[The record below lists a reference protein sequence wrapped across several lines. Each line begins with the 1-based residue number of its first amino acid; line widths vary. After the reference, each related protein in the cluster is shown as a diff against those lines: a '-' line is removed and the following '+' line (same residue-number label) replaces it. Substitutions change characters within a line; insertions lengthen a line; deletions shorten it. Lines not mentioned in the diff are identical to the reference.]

1 MRKGNRGRPSF
12 LSMEPL
18 RKEAVTMN
26 RREFLRYQ
34 AKGILWMIAGGSGIL
49 LPKKLIA
56 APVPD
61 IAVVKGAPAAAT
73 RAAVN
78 LLGGMKQFVKVGDQ
92 VAIKPNMSFATPP
105 ERASNT
111 DPEVIRELAVM
122 CKEAGARRI
131 LVLDHTL
138 NRKELCLERSGIRK
152 ACNPISKKMVFA
164 LNDDRFYKGTD
175 IPKGKSMTSTD
186 IMKEVLKSDVLIAAP
201 VAKSHSATGV
211 SLSMKGMMG
220 LNYDR
225 SVMHRKYDL
234 DTSIV
239 DLCTILK
246 ADLTVIDGTR
256 VLSTNGPH
264 GPGKVLKKNTIIA
277 SIDMVAADAYAVSIF
292 EWYGKRFKP
301 EQVRHIR
308 EAHKRGLGRMDVENL
323 NIKAINL

>member
-1 MRKGNRGRPSF
+1 
-12 LSMEPL
+12 
-18 RKEAVTMN
+18 MN

-61 IAVVKGAPAAAT
+61 IAVVKGPPAAAT
-73 RAAVN
+73 RAAVD
-78 LLGGMKQFVKVGDQ
+78 LLGGMEQFVKPGDR
-92 VAIKPNMSFATPP
+92 VVIKPNMSFPTPP

-111 DPEVIRELAVM
+111 HPEVVRELALM
-122 CKEAGARRI
+122 CKEAGAARI

-138 NRKELCLERSGIRK
+138 AREELCLERSGIRK

-164 LNDDRFYKGTD
+164 LSDDRFYKATD
-175 IPKGKSMTSTD
+175 IPEGKSMTSTD
-186 IMKEVLKSDVLIAAP
+186 IMKEVLRSNVLIAAP

-211 SLSMKGMMG
+211 SLSLKGMMG

-225 SVMHRKYDL
+225 GVMHREYDL
-234 DTSIV
+234 HTSIV

-256 VLSTNGPH
+256 VLSTNGPG
-264 GPGKVLKKNTIIA
+264 GPGKVLKRDTVIA
-277 SIDMVAADAYAVSIF
+277 SKDMVAADAYAVATF
-292 EWYGKRFKP
+292 EWYGKKFKP
-301 EQVRHIR
+301 RQVRHIR
-308 EAHKRGLGRMDVENL
+308 EAHERGLGRMDVENL
-323 NIKAINL
+323 YVKAIDL